1 MEGKPPIRS
10 SKGLTNVAST
20 LAILHERLDVHFQE
34 LAARRQQLPDEPRI
48 YAIEHGLPPG
58 DLAVLRDVVESCIS
72 RSHAPGRHWLPF
84 VVYATE
90 IGYSYEG
97 DEYWPTL
104 EAQAPG
110 WERHLG
116 RQYVKARFQQFEVA
130 YHGASPTGR
139 WASQFTIIC
148 WPITHAILPTDLQR
162 QFARLLYE
170 SRGAL
175 TSELLSD
182 AGRLGGVLAARA
194 RGASKRFRQF
204 AQNTD
209 LLGHVA
215 AALLAGHGDVPT
227 IDRLTLERITSDLSE
242 VQQARRWIRDAR
254 SSADRIRLLGA
265 SRARQ
270 SGRHPTDEDVE
281 LYRPTS
287 PVEFF
292 VRPGDHG
299 WQLRLRV
306 PDLTPL
312 FARFPEL
319 AEEVKQVRCRV
330 AGTGGRRRGQGW
342 LQDSGQ
348 QVILREWPGQDAV
361 IFELV
366 RASAQATELFAAE
379 ARTPSYQPWLF
390 RIGPD
395 GVGHLVQSGSVRAG
409 VQYILLG
416 PNLEAP
422 SVDWVSVQ
430 RIECE
435 DVVALLVDMPQDIDP
450 ESTAMIRSW
459 GCGVQTHV
467 EISPVGFAPASWDGE
482 GVGEWIVGD
491 DPILRLSSTHDI
503 VACTATLNDA
513 DRALI
518 SWEETVDNTIT
529 FELFD
534 LDQGW
539 HDLRLSFL
547 VPERTR
553 PIPDLRIGIRMRE
566 AVPERPDGTFRDPIR
581 LRVTPQ
587 TAALEDVWDG
597 RATVD
602 ADGQPGCRTSV
613 SAALKGPDGHSMASR
628 RFRVT
633 LPVAPTAWANA
644 FEMQVRGRSE
654 FQRAYDDATQLEF
667 VLGDDELGLVSVSLE
682 RDLVPLRWGFR
693 RERDGTALRL
703 YEAAD
708 TGGTLRVTRYPFG
721 APDISEGVPAEA
733 SDFYDADG
741 GLFVA
746 ELDGFVARAI
756 LPPTVR
762 DLQDLRS
769 VRSNVR
775 LRRRRRTAAG
785 VMHFVEL
792 AELWSRSRS
801 PGDLWVRDRRSAV
814 EAAIKCE
821 IGSLVGGRTTWAP
834 LERRHLNGVALS
846 IEELEAGLAKP
857 SSWTAFRDRVAA
869 LASSQD
875 MLVDPPVERFSA
887 IVGDSLPGGSS
898 RHLVRS
904 MTAREADRQLPGRQF
919 KQGGMWLS
927 ELLLRLSSDP
937 GSLLSWANGR
947 SELNFDEVLEHPHV
961 FRAARMLAIVALQ
974 QGLVW
979 EWA

>member
-1 MEGKPPIRS
+1 MIA
-10 SKGLTNVAST
+10 T
-20 LAILHERLDVHFQE
+20 LHERLDLHFRE
-34 LAARRQQLPDEPRI
+34 LATRRQLLPGEPRV

-58 DLAVLRDVVESCIS
+58 DLSVLRDVVESWIS
-72 RSHAPGRHWLPF
+72 RSRTPRQHWLPF

-90 IGYSYEG
+90 IGYRYEG

-104 EAQAPG
+104 EANAPG

-116 RQYVKARFQQFEVA
+116 RHYVKARFQQFEEA
-130 YHGASPTGR
+130 YHGASPAGR
-139 WASQFTIIC
+139 WASHFTIIC

-182 AGRLGGVLAARA
+182 PGRLGRVLAARA
-194 RGASKRFRQF
+194 QGASKRFRQF

-215 AALLAGHGDVPT
+215 AALLAGGGDVST
-227 IDRLTLERITSDLSE
+227 IDPLTLERITDNLSE
-242 VQQARRWIRDAR
+242 LQQARRWLRDAR
-254 SSADRIRLLGA
+254 SSADRLRLLGA

-270 SGRHPTDEDVE
+270 SGRHPTGESAE

-287 PVEFF
+287 PVEFS
-292 VRPGDHG
+292 VHPGSHG

-306 PDLTPL
+306 PDFTPL
-312 FARFPEL
+312 FIRYPEL
-319 AEEVKQVRCRV
+319 AEEVKQVSCRV
-330 AGTGGRRRGQGW
+330 AGARGRRRGQGW

-348 QVILREWPGQDAV
+348 QVTLREWPGQDAV

-366 RASAQATELFAAE
+366 RASTQATELFAAE
-379 ARTPSYQPWLF
+379 ARTPPYQPWLF

-395 GVGHLVQSGSVRAG
+395 GVGRLVQSGSVRAG

-422 SVDWVSVQ
+422 PVDWVGVQ
-430 RIECE
+430 RIECD

-450 ESTAMIRSW
+450 EITELVRCW

-503 VACTATLNDA
+503 IACTATLNGV
-513 DRALI
+513 DRAVV
-518 SWEETVDNTIT
+518 SWEESVDNAVTL
-529 FELFD
+529 ELSD

-553 PIPDLRIGIRMRE
+553 PIPDLRIGIHMRE
-566 AVPERPDGTFRDPIR
+566 AVPERPDGTFRDPLR

-587 TAALEDVWDG
+587 MAALEDVWDA

-602 ADGQPGCRTSV
+602 ADGQPGCRTNV
-613 SAALKGPDGHSMASR
+613 SATLKGSEGLSMASCV
-628 RFRVT
+628 FKVT
-633 LPVAPTAWANA
+633 LPVAPTAWADA

-654 FQRAYDDATQLEF
+654 FQGAYDDATGLEF
-667 VLGDDELGLVSVSLE
+667 ILGDDELGYVSVLLE
-682 RDLVPLRWGFR
+682 RELVPLRWGFR
-693 RERDGTALRL
+693 RERDGTVLRL
-703 YEAAD
+703 YETAD
-708 TGGTLRVTRYPFG
+708 TGGILTVTRYPFRT
-721 APDISEGVPAEA
+721 PDTGEKVPAEA

-746 ELDGFVARAI
+746 RLDGFEARAI

-762 DLQDLRS
+762 DFEDLRS
-769 VRSNVR
+769 VRSNVQ
-775 LRRRRRTAAG
+775 LRRRRRTAAS

-801 PGDLWVRDRRSAV
+801 PGHLWARDRRSAV
-814 EAAIKCE
+814 EAAINCE
-821 IGSLVGGRTTWAP
+821 IGSLVGGPTTWAP
-834 LERRHLNGVALS
+834 LEHRHLDGVTLS

-857 SSWTAFRDRVAA
+857 SSWTGFRERVAT
-869 LASSQD
+869 LASSPD
-875 MLVDPPVERFSA
+875 MLIDPPVERFSA
-887 IVGDSLPGGSS
+887 MIGDSYPADSS
-898 RHLVRS
+898 THLIRS
-904 MTAREADRQLPGRQF
+904 ATAREAEVQLPGRQF
-919 KQGGMWLS
+919 KHGGMWLA

-937 GSLLSWANGR
+937 GSLLGWSNGR
-947 SELNFDEVLEHPHV
+947 SELNFNEVLEHPLV
-961 FRAARMLAIVALQ
+961 FRAARMLTIVAIQ
-974 QGLVW
+974 QGRAW